1 MRNAFA
7 LSFALLWLTSS
18 QTEREAKPSQEI
30 MWKKLDLSH
39 GALDAIALEDFE
51 ALEAYASDL
60 VALSV
65 AGELNISNEESYKPE
80 SREFREA
87 ALALGKAA
95 HERKIEAAALAYVDL
110 TLRCMSCHRSLGALP
125 RR

>member
-1 MRNAFA
+1 MRSTFL
-7 LSFALLWLTSS
+7 LSFAFLWLMPS
-18 QTEREAKPSQEI
+18 QTEKEAKPATEI

-39 GALDAIALEDFE
+39 GSLDAIALEDFE

-60 VALSV
+60 EALSV
-65 AGELNISNEESYKPE
+65 AGELNISNEESYRHQ

-87 ALALGKAA
+87 VLALGKAA
-95 HERKIEAAALAYVDL
+95 RERKIEAAALAYVDL